1 MKVIPAIDIYDGK
14 CVRLLNGDYNK
25 IKIYNKNP
33 LDVALQ
39 FEDMGVT
46 NLHVVDL
53 NGARSKMIIN
63 KKSIREICMNTSLKV
78 DFGGGIKNDYEILN
92 AFDLGVNQISLG
104 TISVTNK
111 DLVMNSVSKFGY
123 DKIIIGVDFLKNRI
137 KINGWTEETDLDL
150 FEFINDYYKLGLKYF
165 IITDISKDGALNG
178 TSLDNYKKILNK
190 FKGIKLIASGGV
202 SAENDIKE
210 LYDINCYGVI
220 AGKAVYENKINLKNA
235 IKKYGS

>member
-14 CVRLLNGDYNK
+14 CVRLLNGDYDK

-63 KKSIREICMNTSLKV
+63 KKSIREICIKTNLKV
-78 DFGGGIKNDYEILN
+78 DFGGGIKSDDEILN

-111 DLVMNSVSKFGY
+111 YLVMNSVSKYVFE
-123 DKIIIGVDFLKNRI
+123 KVIICAGAWSNNLS
-137 KINGWTEETDLDL
+137 
-150 FEFINDYYKLGLKYF
+150 
-165 IITDISKDGALNG
+165 ITFVK
-178 TSLDNYKKILNK
+178 
-190 FKGIKLIASGGV
+190 
-202 SAENDIKE
+202 
-210 LYDINCYGVI
+210 
-220 AGKAVYENKINLKNA
+220 
-235 IKKYGS
+235 

>member
-1 MKVIPAIDIYDGK
+1 
-14 CVRLLNGDYNK
+14 
-25 IKIYNKNP
+25 
-33 LDVALQ
+33 
-39 FEDMGVT
+39 
-46 NLHVVDL
+46 
-53 NGARSKMIIN
+53 
-63 KKSIREICMNTSLKV
+63 MNTSLKV

-111 DLVMNSVSKFGY
+111 DLVMNSVSKYGS

-178 TSLDNYKKILNK
+178 TSLEIYKKILNK
-190 FKGIKLIASGGV
+190 FKGINLIASGGV

-220 AGKAVYENKINLKNA
+220 TGKAVYENKINLKNA